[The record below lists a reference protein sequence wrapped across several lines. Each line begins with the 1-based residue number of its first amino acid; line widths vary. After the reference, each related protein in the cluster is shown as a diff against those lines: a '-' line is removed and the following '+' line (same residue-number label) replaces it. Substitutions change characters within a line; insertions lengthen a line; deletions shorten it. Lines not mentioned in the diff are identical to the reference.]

1 MKEPARQGGGGG
13 GGGVS
18 ENAVLQGRLEDQLW
32 RQPMKTLLIA
42 AACGLVIATGA
53 TSAYAKLPEGRVAYT
68 VKVHS
73 KAYGDSQSTRQI
85 ASGQTDDYSWKSTPP
100 GGPAALP
107 AHCASGHDWPVD
119 ENGALQRQT
128 RVRLAPVADTP
139 GTTATIQLSFDAI
152 SPQGKAPRQGS
163 AAADANACPPVNQY
177 SEIVRFTLPLNGK
190 PKTLTLKDGTQVTV
204 SGKA

>member
-1 MKEPARQGGGGG
+1 MEEPAPTGRRHDGGMTQY
-13 GGGVS
+13 
-18 ENAVLQGRLEDQLW
+18 AVLQGRLEDQLR

-42 AACGLVIATGA
+42 AACGLAIAAGA
-53 TSAYAKLPEGRVAYT
+53 PSAHAKLPDGRVAYT

-85 ASGQTDDYSWKSTPP
+85 ASGQTDDYSWKTTPP

-128 RVRLAPVADTP
+128 RVRLAPVVDTP
-139 GTTATIQLSFDAI
+139 GTATIQLSFDAI
-152 SPQGKAPRQGS
+152 SPQGKAPKQGS
-163 AAADANACPPVNQY
+163 AAADANTCPPVNQT
-177 SEIVRFTLPLNGK
+177 SEIVRFALPLNSK

-204 SGKA
+204 SGKP

>member
-1 MKEPARQGGGGG
+1 
-13 GGGVS
+13 
-18 ENAVLQGRLEDQLW
+18 
-32 RQPMKTLLIA
+32 MKTLLIA
-42 AACGLVIATGA
+42 AAFAAALAGGSPAV
-53 TSAYAKLPEGRVAYT
+53 YALLPEGRVAYT

-100 GGPAALP
+100 GGPVAFP
-107 AHCASGHDWPVD
+107 AQCASAHDWPVD

-128 RVRLAPVADTP
+128 RVRLAPVVNKP
-139 GTTATIQLSFDAI
+139 GVATIQLGFDAI

-163 AAADANACPPVNQY
+163 AAAGANACPPVNQY

-190 PKTLTLKDGTQVTV
+190 PKTLTLKDGTQVIV
-204 SGKA
+204 SGKP